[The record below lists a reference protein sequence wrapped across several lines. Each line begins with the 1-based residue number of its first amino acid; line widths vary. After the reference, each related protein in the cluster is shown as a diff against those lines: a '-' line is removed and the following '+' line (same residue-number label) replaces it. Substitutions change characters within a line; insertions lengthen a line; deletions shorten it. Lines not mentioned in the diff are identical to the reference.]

1 MNNTAIVLKAQT
13 AASLTYYT
21 FFHFGNCAVS
31 PSFGN
36 VKIFEEQIKKLSKET
51 GSFGPT

>member
-21 FFHFGNCAVS
+21 FFHFGNCTVS
-31 PSFGN
+31 QSFGN
-36 VKIFEEQIKKLSKET
+36 VKIFEGKIMKLNKET